1 MRQTDVPEPRLGL
14 MRESQR
20 LQLARFSD
28 RKYLTLVTYRRSGA
42 AVPTPLWFVEEGGV
56 LYVRTPARS
65 GKVKRLRNNPRVRVA
80 PSDGRGNPK
89 GAWIDG
95 RAHVVVDDAQAER
108 ANRLVHRKYGWRK
121 RLIELRY
128 KLSPEERVT
137 IAVHVE

>member
-1 MRQTDVPEPRLGL
+1 MRQTGVPEPRLGL

-28 RKYLTLVTYRRSGA
+28 RKYLNLVTFRRSGA

-65 GKVKRLRNNPRVRVA
+65 GKVKRLRNNPRVRVV

-95 RAHVVVDDAQAER
+95 RARVVVDDAEAER

-121 RLIELRY
+121 KLIELWY
-128 KLSPEERVT
+128 KRNPEERVT
-137 IAVHVE
+137 IAVHVV